1 MFRINNLNN
10 RASTKQSLDP
20 FGPSQGRK
28 YTRGVCFMGAAR
40 ILLQW
45 FQVYFSVTKPLSR
58 RDDCGHYLSFWRPM
72 SNSGAIGWMSMFLIR
87 EAWLRPWYVV
97 AYHARVRNTD
107 GSRLGGGRRGGGGG
121 RSRQRQR
128 SEPRGMPRALS
139 TDTLQHS
146 DTHSYRDRPRSRS

>member
-1 MFRINNLNN
+1 MFFEPPTRFPDVSIT
-10 RASTKQSLDP
+10 SITY
-20 FGPSQGRK
+20 FGP
-28 YTRGVCFMGAAR
+28 T
-40 ILLQW
+40 
-45 FQVYFSVTKPLSR
+45 
-58 RDDCGHYLSFWRPM
+58 
-72 SNSGAIGWMSMFLIR
+72 SNFGAIGCAEVFLDKGSL
-87 EAWLRPWYVV
+87 ATPMCVV
-97 AYHARVRNTD
+97 ANHARVRNTD

>member
-1 MFRINNLNN
+1 MGSPVKIPAEAQNNPLDV
-10 RASTKQSLDP
+10 REESTW
-20 FGPSQGRK
+20 GRR
-28 YTRGVCFMGAAR
+28 YARGECSMGAAR
-40 ILLQW
+40 INLRRIEC
-45 FQVYFSVTKPLSR
+45 FSAANRFPYVSIT
-58 RDDCGHYLSFWRPM
+58 GITSFGPT
-72 SNSGAIGWMSMFLIR
+72 SNIGAIGCAEMFLVKGSLATPIC
-87 EAWLRPWYVV
+87 VV

-146 DTHSYRDRPRSRS
+146 DTHSYRDRPRSRSE